1 MNAINPIVLAPVKTK
16 WVCQGSSLD
25 LKAEL
30 APTAGIVTWFLND
43 SPLSSDPRADIC
55 GEGDF
60 TILTVKDVKSSDA
73 GILRLQTKSGSAET
87 RVNVIEPPSGLRL
100 RKEKEGALE
109 ARWTDL
115 PPNKSLGFYEVQIGS
130 VSGSNGIKLWLNR

>member
-1 MNAINPIVLAPVKTK
+1 M
-16 WVCQGSSLD
+16 
-25 LKAEL
+25 
-30 APTAGIVTWFLND
+30 ND

-55 GEGDF
+55 GDGDF
-60 TILTVKDVKSSDA
+60 TVLTVKDVKSSDA

-130 VSGSNGIKLWLNR
+130 VSGSNGIKLWVNR